1 MSWREDA
8 KRKAATKAAS
18 HIRDGFIVGLGSG
31 TTVALALQE
40 IAKRIAEEELHILGV
55 PTSHQT
61 YYSALKHHIPLTTLD
76 EHPQLDITIDGADQ
90 VSRDLNMIKGMGG
103 ALTREKIVA
112 SASKKTIIAIDE
124 TKLAEKLG
132 ANQPIPLEVV
142 PFALP
147 TVTAKLQSLDSK
159 PVLREAERK
168 LGPVI
173 TDSGNFILD
182 TYFGPID
189 SPKDLNRTLKLIP
202 GIVET
207 GLFVEIANV
216 VYVGG
221 RNVVRKLESQ
231 LVS

>member
-132 ANQPIPLEVV
+132 ANQPIPLEIV

-173 TDSGNFILD
+173 TDNGNFILD
-182 TYFGPID
+182 TYFGPIN
-189 SPKDLNRTLKLIP
+189 SPKDLNQTVKLIP

-231 LVS
+231 LAS